1 MRGLE
6 ANKAPGVDLIASELL
21 QNLGQ
26 AGKYILFKLFCDL
39 DETDVIPN
47 NFDVNKTVTIPKKVG
62 TDKCKNNR
70 TISLTTLASK
80 ILTTIIYRRME
91 ETIEIS
97 LDEDQFG
104 FREEGGTREAL
115 LSLRLI
121 QNGRLRVGKPNFIAF
136 FDLEKAFDKVS
147 WPKLFDIL
155 KNKGIKYKDR
165 RIISSLYIIRK

>member
-1 MRGLE
+1 MRGLK
-6 ANKAPGVDLIASELL
+6 ANKASGVDLIAAELL

-97 LDEDQFG
+97 LDEDQFAIDSE
-104 FREEGGTREAL
+104 R
-115 LSLRLI
+115 
-121 QNGRLRVGKPNFIAF
+121 
-136 FDLEKAFDKVS
+136 
-147 WPKLFDIL
+147 
-155 KNKGIKYKDR
+155 
-165 RIISSLYIIRK
+165 